1 MSISVVAV
9 AAAVVA
15 AAASDAVSGTCQSD
29 LGRCLG
35 QGQRD
40 VAAMARMVCE
50 AAIQALI
57 RLALRALGIPGQLQ
71 PFRNGQRDVEIVPS
85 HGEHDGSYLR
95 RLVSPDER
103 WAT

>member
-1 MSISVVAV
+1 VVAVAAV

-15 AAASDAVSGTCQSD
+15 AAAGDAVSGTCQSG

-40 VAAMARMVCE
+40 VAAMARMACE

-57 RLALRALGIPGQLQ
+57 RSALASKKMRLSCHRWERGMEATI
-71 PFRNGQRDVEIVPS
+71 
-85 HGEHDGSYLR
+85 R
-95 RLVSPDER
+95 RSR
-103 WAT
+103 WLCC